1 MKKYPLNV
9 KILAVSM
16 RRDGDKWAEIRQA
29 IKEKYSIEPPTTRV
43 MLNWLKGGDNEL
55 IEVALREQATKQAEN
70 IKRQALESASKDLLP
85 RLIKSRAAGE
95 NVEYS
100 GWHWMFTIMETTL
113 GSEKFWN
120 FIDKYRK
127 EKEGQDTLPES
138 SLLPFE
144 LKEH

>member
-1 MKKYPLNV
+1 MKRYPLNV

-29 IKEKYSIEPPTTRV
+29 IKEKYNIEPPTTRI

-55 IEVALREQATKQAEN
+55 IEVALREQAAKQAEN

-95 NVEYS
+95 NVEYA

-127 EKEGQDTLPES
+127 EKEGQDT
-138 SLLPFE
+138 
-144 LKEH
+144 

>member
-9 KILAVSM
+9 KIFAVSM
-16 RRDGDKWAEIRQA
+16 RRDGAKWAEIRQA
-29 IKEKYSIEPPTTRV
+29 IKEKYNIEPPTTRI

-55 IEVALREQATKQAEN
+55 IEAALREQATKQAEN

-95 NVEYS
+95 NVEYA
-100 GWHWMFTIMETTL
+100 GWHWMFTIMEITL

-127 EKEGQDTLPES
+127 EKEGQDT
-138 SLLPFE
+138 
-144 LKEH
+144 

>member
-29 IKEKYSIEPPTTRV
+29 IKEKYNIEPPTTRI

-55 IEVALREQATKQAEN
+55 IEVALREQAAKQAEN

-95 NVEYS
+95 NVEYA

-120 FIDKYRK
+120 FIDRYRK
-127 EKEGQDTLPES
+127 EKKGQDT
-138 SLLPFE
+138 
-144 LKEH
+144 

>member
-16 RRDGDKWAEIRQA
+16 RRDGDKWAEIRQE
-29 IKEKYSIEPPTTRV
+29 IKEKYNIEPPTTRI

-55 IEVALREQATKQAEN
+55 IEVALREQASKQAEN

-95 NVEYS
+95 NVEYA
-100 GWHWMFTIMETTL
+100 GWQWMFTIMETTL

-127 EKEGQDTLPES
+127 EKEGQDT
-138 SLLPFE
+138 
-144 LKEH
+144 